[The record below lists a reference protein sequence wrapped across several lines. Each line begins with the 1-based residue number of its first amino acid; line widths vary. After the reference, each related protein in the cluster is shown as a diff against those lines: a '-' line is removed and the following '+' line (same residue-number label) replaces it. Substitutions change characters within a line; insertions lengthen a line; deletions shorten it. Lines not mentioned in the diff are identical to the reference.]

1 MGTRRHPSA
10 ACAYKTPDLGRA
22 VGGPNHRQKLRQG
35 DCAGRASAGRW
46 CIVTAMQLN
55 SRFGPHLR
63 LIGMAGVWGASWPAG
78 RIIAQSM
85 PPLAGACLRF
95 VLAALV
101 LLPWLYASGGMAQL
115 KTWSVQRWLG
125 MAAAGATGVFGY
137 AIFFLAGLQHLP
149 AGKAALVITLI
160 PVMTLLMAAWIFKE
174 RLNTTIAGGMLLAV
188 CGAVVVLSHGQPL
201 QILQGAMGTGE
212 LLILGC
218 VVCWVLYT
226 LIGRWML
233 TGVDALAATAVTSTI
248 GAVLL
253 LMASLVVEGTAGFA
267 SALHSGT
274 TAWTA
279 LLFLAFGATALA
291 YAWYFEGVKALGAS
305 AASGY
310 ITLVP
315 LFGVVIA
322 ALLLGERLEMSMLV
336 GGAMAIA
343 GTAIMTWGR
352 SRASTVR

>member
-1 MGTRRHPSA
+1 
-10 ACAYKTPDLGRA
+10 
-22 VGGPNHRQKLRQG
+22 
-35 DCAGRASAGRW
+35 
-46 CIVTAMQLN
+46 MQLN
-55 SRFGPHLR
+55 QRFGPHLR
-63 LIGMAGVWGASWPAG
+63 LVGMAVLWGASWPAG

-101 LLPWLYASGGMAQL
+101 LLPWMYWAGGFSQLSG
-115 KTWSVQRWLG
+115 WSRQRWLG

-137 AIFFLAGLQHLP
+137 AAFFLSGLQHLP
-149 AGKAALVITLI
+149 AGKAALVITLN
-160 PVMTLLMAAWIFKE
+160 PVMTLLMAVWLFKE
-174 RLNTTIAGGMLLAV
+174 RLNTTIGLGMLLAV
-188 CGAVVVLSHGQPL
+188 LGAVVVISHGEPWQL
-201 QILQGAMGTGE
+201 LHGALGMGE

-233 TGVDALAATAVTSTI
+233 TGVDALSTTAVTSTI
-248 GAVLL
+248 GALL
-253 LMASLVVEGTAGFA
+253 LLVASLVVEGPAGLTAA
-267 SALHSGT
+267 MHSDG
-274 TAWTA
+274 TAWAA

-291 YAWYFEGVKALGAS
+291 YAWYFDGVKALGAG

-315 LFGVVIA
+315 LFGVLIS
-322 ALLLGERLEMSMLV
+322 ALLLGETLDMPMLL

-343 GTAIMTWGR
+343 GTGIMSWGR
-352 SRASTVR
+352 SRG

>member
-1 MGTRRHPSA
+1 MHKS
-10 ACAYKTPDLGRA
+10 
-22 VGGPNHRQKLRQG
+22 
-35 DCAGRASAGRW
+35 DCADRASPGCW
-46 CIVTAMQLN
+46 GIVTAMQWNL
-55 SRFGPHLR
+55 RFGPHLR
-63 LIGMAGVWGASWPAG
+63 LIGMAVLWGASWPAG

-101 LLPWLYASGGMAQL
+101 LWPWLYGSGGFAAL
-115 KTWSVQRWLG
+115 KTWTLQRWLG

-149 AGKAALVITLI
+149 SGKAALVITLN
-160 PVMTLLMAAWIFKE
+160 PVMTLLLAAWIFKE
-174 RLNTTIAGGMLLAV
+174 RLSPLIAAGMLLAV

-201 QILQGAMGTGE
+201 QLFQGAMGTGE

-233 TGVDALAATAVTSTI
+233 SGVDALAATTVTSTL

-253 LMASLVVEGTAGFA
+253 LIASLAVEGSSGFA

-274 TAWTA
+274 SAWTA

-315 LFGVVIA
+315 LFGVVIG
-322 ALLLGERLEMSMLV
+322 ALLLGERLEVSMLV

-352 SRASTVR
+352 SRAAAS

>member
-1 MGTRRHPSA
+1 
-10 ACAYKTPDLGRA
+10 
-22 VGGPNHRQKLRQG
+22 
-35 DCAGRASAGRW
+35 
-46 CIVTAMQLN
+46 MQMN

-63 LIGMAGVWGASWPAG
+63 LIGMAVLWGASWPAG

-101 LLPWLYASGGMAQL
+101 LLPWMYTAGGFAQL
-115 KTWSVQRWLG
+115 KHWSAQRWLG

-137 AIFFLAGLQHLP
+137 AAFFLSGLQHLP
-149 AGKAALVITLI
+149 AGKAALVITLN
-160 PVMTLLMAAWIFKE
+160 PVMTLLAAVWLFKE
-174 RLNTTIAGGMLLAV
+174 RLNATIALGMLLAV
-188 CGAVVVLSHGQPL
+188 AGAVVVISHGQPL
-201 QILQGAMGTGE
+201 ALLQGALGLGE

-233 TGVDALAATAVTSTI
+233 TGVDALSTTAVTSTI
-248 GAVLL
+248 GALL
-253 LMASLVVEGTAGFA
+253 LLLASLVLEGPSGLTAAVHSGGTAWA
-267 SALHSGT
+267 
-274 TAWTA
+274 A

-291 YAWYFEGVKALGAS
+291 YAWYFDGVKALGAG

-315 LFGVVIA
+315 LCGVLISA
-322 ALLLGERLEMSMLV
+322 WMLGETIDTPMLLGGV
-336 GGAMAIA
+336 MAIA
-343 GTAIMTWGR
+343 GTAVMSWGR
-352 SRASTVR
+352 SRS

>member
-1 MGTRRHPSA
+1 
-10 ACAYKTPDLGRA
+10 
-22 VGGPNHRQKLRQG
+22 
-35 DCAGRASAGRW
+35 
-46 CIVTAMQLN
+46 MQLN
-55 SRFGPHLR
+55 ERFGPHLR
-63 LIGMAGVWGASWPAG
+63 LVGMAVLWGASWPAG

-101 LLPWLYASGGMAQL
+101 LLPWMYWAGGFAQL
-115 KTWSVQRWLG
+115 SSWSRQRWLG

-137 AIFFLAGLQHLP
+137 ATFFLSGLQHLP
-149 AGKAALVITLI
+149 AGKAALVITLN
-160 PVMTLLMAAWIFKE
+160 PVMTLLMAVWLFKE
-174 RLNTTIAGGMLLAV
+174 RLNTTIGLGMLLAV
-188 CGAVVVLSHGQPL
+188 LGAVVVISHGEPL
-201 QILQGAMGTGE
+201 QLLQGALGVGE

-233 TGVDALAATAVTSTI
+233 TGVDALSTTAVTSTI
-248 GAVLL
+248 GALL
-253 LMASLVVEGTAGFA
+253 LLIGSLVVEGPAGLA
-267 SALHSGT
+267 MAVHSDG
-274 TAWTA
+274 TAWAA

-291 YAWYFEGVKALGAS
+291 YAWYFDGVKALGAG

-315 LFGVVIA
+315 LFGVLIS
-322 ALLLGERLEMSMLV
+322 ALLLGERLDMPMLL

-343 GTAIMTWGR
+343 GTGIMSWGR
-352 SRASTVR
+352 SRA

>member
-1 MGTRRHPSA
+1 
-10 ACAYKTPDLGRA
+10 
-22 VGGPNHRQKLRQG
+22 
-35 DCAGRASAGRW
+35 
-46 CIVTAMQLN
+46 MQLN
-55 SRFGPHLR
+55 QRFGPHLR
-63 LIGMAGVWGASWPAG
+63 LIGMAVLWGASWPAG

-95 VLAALV
+95 LLAAMV
-101 LLPWLYASGGMAQL
+101 LLPWLYAAGGMGQL
-115 KTWSVQRWLG
+115 KTWSTQRWLG

-137 AIFFLAGLQHLP
+137 AAFFLSGLQHLP
-149 AGKAALVITLI
+149 AGKAALVITLN
-160 PVMTLLMAAWIFKE
+160 PVMTLLMAAWLFKE
-174 RLNTTIAGGMLLAV
+174 RLNALIALGMTLAV
-188 CGAVVVLSHGQPL
+188 IGAVVVLSHGNPFEL
-201 QILQGAMGTGE
+201 LHGAVGMGE

-233 TGVDALAATAVTSTI
+233 TGVDALSTTAVTSTI
-248 GAVLL
+248 GAIFL
-253 LMASLVVEGTAGFA
+253 LMASLVVEGPTAFIQA
-267 SALHSGT
+267 THSGS

-291 YAWYFEGVKALGAS
+291 YAWYFDGVKALGAG

-315 LFGVVIA
+315 LFGVLIA
-322 ALLLGERLEMSMLV
+322 ALMLGETIDTPMLL

-343 GTAIMTWGR
+343 GTAIMNWGR
-352 SRASTVR
+352 ARN